1 MTIRTYLK
9 QVPTCD
15 DHWNGIYGNIVPAF
29 CMASANSRR
38 EVFQYHRSAVS
49 AVPSVSRST

>member
-9 QVPTCD
+9 QVPVCD
-15 DHWNGIYGNIVPAF
+15 DHWNGISGYTVPAF
-29 CMASANSRR
+29 CMAPANSRR
-38 EVFQYHRSAVS
+38 EVFQYHRSAGS